1 MEPEPTEPEAPAE
14 PPSFEQLGD
23 PEVAGRLNLSRDQ
36 KDEIA
41 ELLEELR
48 ELASQASDNGRPL
61 RRNRF
66 HGGWGGGFF

>member
-1 MEPEPTEPEAPAE
+1 VHE
-14 PPSFEQLGD
+14 
-23 PEVAGRLNLSRDQ
+23 
-36 KDEIA
+36 EIA